1 MKIKSNAKINLT
13 LAIKHKRPD
22 GFHEIESIF
31 QEIDLYDEI
40 SLEKNDKILFQTDSL
55 VVPDDANNLCIK
67 AATAI
72 CKKYQVPGVNIKLVK
87 HIPVGAGLGGGSSN
101 AAAVLMGIKNL
112 YDLRISHLELSALAA
127 ELGSDVPFFLNGGS
141 AYVTGRGEILQSITM
156 KGDYF
161 VLLAF
166 PGQLISTAWAYKNL
180 NLALTKNDSVY
191 KLIGFKFQ
199 GLNTSDFGSEYY
211 NDFENTVFK
220 TFPGLGAIKRL
231 LYDNGADYAA
241 MSGSGSTIFGI
252 YNQREQA
259 EKTGQ
264 LLGCDFKI
272 SRPVG

>member
-1 MKIKSNAKINLT
+1 MKINSNAKINLA
-13 LAIKHKRPD
+13 LAVKYKRPD

-31 QEIDLYDEI
+31 QEIDIFDEI
-40 SLEKNDKILFQTDSL
+40 SLQKNNKILFQTDSL
-55 VVPDDANNLCIK
+55 EVPGDANNICIK

-72 CKKYQVPGVNIKLVK
+72 CKKYQVPGVKIKLIK

-101 AAAVLMGIKNL
+101 AAAVLMGVKNL
-112 YDLRISHLELSALAA
+112 YDLKMSYSELSALAA
-127 ELGSDVPFFLNGGS
+127 ELGSDVPFFLKGGS
-141 AYVTGRGEILQSITM
+141 AYVTGRGEVLRSITM
-156 KGDYF
+156 NRNYF

-166 PGQLISTAWAYKNL
+166 PGQSISTAWAYKNL

-199 GLNTSDFGSEYY
+199 GLNTSDFGSEFY

-220 TFPGLGAIKRL
+220 AFPGLGTIKRI

-272 SRPVG
+272 ARPVG